1 MRGTSSGT
9 TRKEYGVMKISV
21 IGTLRKTAGAAV
33 AAATLLCLAA
43 PGKAADKPPIKVG
56 ILHSLS
62 GTMAISEEPLKDVE
76 LMAID
81 EINKSGGVLGRKI
94 DPVVE
99 DPASNWDLFAEKAKK
114 LLQQDKVA
122 AVFGCW
128 TSVSRKSVLPVFEQN
143 NGLLFYPV
151 QYEGEECSKNIIYTG
166 ATINQQAEPAVDYLM
181 SPDGGNKK
189 RFYLIGTDYVYPRT
203 TNKIL
208 RLYLTKVKG
217 VKPADIMEE
226 YTPFHHQ
233 DYQTIVG
240 KIKSFCAGGDAAV
253 INTINGDSN
262 VPFFKELANQGV
274 TADQCPVMSFSFAEV
289 ELQTLDVKPLVG
301 HLASWNYF
309 MSLRTPENIKW
320 VKAYKK
326 WCTAHGKPAKQCV
339 TDDPMMHAYLGVK
352 LWAKA
357 VEKAKSTDVDKVLKA
372 LEGLKIDSPVGPYKV
387 DEKNHHTWKPV
398 YIGKIRADGQF
409 NVAWKTKSWVRP
421 QPWSTLTYP
430 TRACDWSDGGQGT
443 YDMVNGKRVYLSEKK
458 AAGGK

>member
-1 MRGTSSGT
+1 MRHAGGVSGT
-9 TRKEYGVMKISV
+9 WNRRRVGRMGVLSAVILAGLLSLGVQSV
-21 IGTLRKTAGAAV
+21 Q
-33 AAATLLCLAA
+33 
-43 PGKAADKPPIKVG
+43 AADPIKVG
-56 ILHSLS
+56 ILHSLT
-62 GTMAISEEPLKDVE
+62 GTMAISEAPIKEVV

-81 EINKSGGVLGRKI
+81 EINAAGGVIGRKVE
-94 DPVVE
+94 PVVE

-122 AVFGCW
+122 TVFGCW

-151 QYEGEECSKNIIYTG
+151 QYEGEECSKNVIYTG
-166 ATINQQAEPAVDYLM
+166 ATINQQASPAVDFLM
-181 SPDGGNKK
+181 GSEGGNKK

-208 RLYLTKVKG
+208 RLYLKKMG
-217 VKPADIMEE
+217 VKESDIQEE

-274 TADQCPVMSFSFAEV
+274 TADSCPSISFSFAEV
-289 ELQTLDVKPLVG
+289 ELQTLDVKPLAG
-301 HLASWNYF
+301 HLASWNYY
-309 MSLRTPENIKW
+309 MSIKTPENIKW
-320 VKAYKK
+320 IKAYKE
-326 WCTAHGKPAKQCV
+326 WCAKHGIADKQCV
-339 TDDPMMHAYLGVK
+339 TDDPMMHAYLHVK

-357 VEKAKSTDVDKVLKA
+357 VEKAGSTDIDKVLKA
-372 LEGLKIDSPVGPYKV
+372 LEGLELDSPVGKYKV

-398 YIGKIRADGQF
+398 YIGKIKEDGQF
-409 NVAWKTKSWVRP
+409 DIVWKSKEWVRP
-421 QPWSTLTYP
+421 EPWSELTYP
-430 TRACDWSDGGQGT
+430 GRACDWSGDGKGS
-443 YDMVNGKRVYLSEKK
+443 YDMVDGKRSWLSDKK
-458 AAGGK
+458 

>member
-1 MRGTSSGT
+1 MVETALGVS
-9 TRKEYGVMKISV
+9 RKKSV
-21 IGTLRKTAGAAV
+21 KGIHV
-33 AAATLLCLAA
+33 AALVVLGMVMCSSRSNAQAQA
-43 PGKAADKPPIKVG
+43 HDQEPIKVG

-62 GTMAISEEPLKDVE
+62 GTMAISEAPIKDVL
-76 LMAID
+76 LMSIA
-81 EINKSGGVLGRKI
+81 EINAKGGVLGRKI
-94 DPVVE
+94 QPVVE

-151 QYEGEECSKNIIYTG
+151 QYEGEECSRNVIYTG
-166 ATINQQAEPAVDYLM
+166 ATINQQATPGVDYLM
-181 SPDGGNKK
+181 SPDGGNRK

-217 VKPADIMEE
+217 VKETDIAEE

-240 KIKSFCAGGDAAV
+240 KIKNFCASGDAAV

-262 VPFFKELANQGV
+262 VPFFKELANQGI
-274 TADQCPVMSFSFAEV
+274 TAESCPVISFSFAEV

-309 MSLRTPENIKW
+309 MSLKTPENFKW
-320 VKAYKK
+320 VKSYKA
-326 WCTAHGKPAKQCV
+326 WCEEHGIPEKQCV
-339 TDDPMMHAYLGVK
+339 TDDPMMHAYLEPK
-352 LWAKA
+352 LWAMA
-357 VEKAKSTDVDKVLKA
+357 VEKAHSTDVDQVLKTLPG
-372 LEGLKIDSPVGPYKV
+372 LEIDSPVGKYKI
-387 DEKNHHTWKPV
+387 DEHNHHTWKPV
-398 YIGKIRADGQF
+398 YIGKIRDDGQF
-409 NVAWKTKSWVRP
+409 DIVSKTPSWVP
-421 QPWSTLTYP
+421 PEPWSQLTYP
-430 TRACDWSDGGQGT
+430 GRGCDWSDDAKGT
-443 YDMVNGKRVYLSEKK
+443 YDMVNGQRVYLSEKK
-458 AAGGK
+458 